1 MGEPPPPPPPF
12 RLSEQAT
19 NKHVNGSLGERA
31 SPPLILPSS
40 LPIFS
45 RFLAF
50 PSSYIIRLAINTVF
64 NESPTSSTLGGIR
77 VASTMTKLLPWQ
89 WRRRCWFPL
98 PQTRLYHLV
107 GLRSWGCYHCH
118 HQQWLELYIRR
129 IYKVNLIEKII
140 ASKLFIMV
148 RSPRGSIAVWV
159 RNIQSLLSSE
169 SIVAS
174 GSCSSQL
181 MANAKLSL

>member
-1 MGEPPPPPPPF
+1 MLTGPWESVPL
-12 RLSEQAT
+12 RLS
-19 NKHVNGSLGERA
+19 SFL
-31 SPPLILPSS
+31 PPS

-64 NESPTSSTLGGIR
+64 NESPTSSTLGGIW